1 MRDVLFETKGLLLVE
16 ASPFDS
22 IWGIGMSVDDPD
34 VMDRDKWRGKNLL
47 GWALTCVR
55 ETLLFKENTPEAFKY
70 GRNK

>member
-1 MRDVLFETKGLLLVE
+1 
-16 ASPFDS
+16 
-22 IWGIGMSVDDPD
+22 MSVDDPD

-70 GRNK
+70 GRSK